1 MLLYFCELRVC
12 KKDRSIFQ
20 FAFRF
25 FAFPKTGEIL
35 KTGAHKKYD
44 LQQHRKI
51 KMLRIMLFSVDFQIK
66 MP

>member
-12 KKDRSIFQ
+12 KKDRIIFQ

-35 KTGAHKKYD
+35 KTGAHNKYD

-51 KMLRIMLFSVDFQIK
+51 KM
-66 MP
+66 